1 MQGVTADLNVQDL
14 HVPSGTAVPQP
25 STPAPSRRAEFD
37 TDFEYHPLTPLAPLA
52 LFLGLASLASF
63 MWVGALVLPITGV
76 LIGLLALWRIRQSDG
91 EFSGRPMAL
100 IGLAL
105 SAVMLLGGGGYHGYV
120 YATEVPE
127 GYERLSFNW
136 LAQQST
142 VYQDGRLEPSPELKA
157 VNGKKIYVKGY
168 MYPTGQ
174 LTGITQFTLCKD
186 TGECC
191 FGGEPKVTDMI
202 RVTMKDGMTVNHREL
217 ILTGVA
223 GTLRVR
229 PQLHEGELV
238 NLYTLEATHFR

>member
-1 MQGVTADLNVQDL
+1 MQGATADLNVQGQN
-14 HVPSGTAVPQP
+14 VPSAVSQP
-25 STPAPSRRAEFD
+25 SASVGRAEFD
-37 TDFEYHPLTPLAPLA
+37 ADFEYRPLTPLAPLA

-76 LIGLLALWRIRQSDG
+76 LIGLLALWRIRQSEG
-91 EFSGRPMAL
+91 EVSGKTMAV
-100 IGLAL
+100 IGLGL
-105 SAVMLLGGGGYHGYV
+105 SAVLLLGGGGFHGYV

-136 LAQQST
+136 LAAQSP
-142 VYQDGRLEPSPELKA
+142 VYEDGRLAPSPELKA
-157 VNGKKIYVKGY
+157 VNGKKVYVKGY

-174 LTGITQFTLCKD
+174 LTGLTQFTLCKD

-191 FGGEPKVTDMI
+191 FGGQPKVTDMI
-202 RVTMKDGMTVNHREL
+202 QVTMKDGMTVNHREL

-229 PQLHEGELV
+229 PKLDAGELV
-238 NLYTLEATHFR
+238 SLYTLEATHFR